1 VQDCLGVVDALLRFN
16 VSNQNYFRELSLPA
30 SLPPL
35 LGFPNPPPAHDQPV
49 PQEFSL
55 QFWDAQRLTNA
66 NAIVG
71 IMKMIAGGKG
81 ANTQVRKHYIAP
93 QDPINIKQIQT
104 ALHRCLIELSLSGN
118 APTALKTKV
127 SDMI

>member
-1 VQDCLGVVDALLRFN
+1 MVQTLVSSNADIQKILAFQGVFELVFGIIQKENGIDGGLVVQDCLGVVDALLRFN

-35 LGFPNPPPAHDQPV
+35 LGFPNPPPAHDQPI

-66 NAIVG
+66 NAIVS
-71 IMKMIAGGKG
+71 IMKMVAGGKG
-81 ANTQVRKHYIAP
+81 AITQVR
-93 QDPINIKQIQT
+93 
-104 ALHRCLIELSLSGN
+104 
-118 APTALKTKV
+118 
-127 SDMI
+127 